1 MSTPLTRK
9 RVAATRYKN
18 IKYILILDVEYIY
31 IYRKKEREKGE
42 KMEKEL
48 KNYVCQY
55 VNESNKFVVQQIV
68 FDLIDSIYNTRKE
81 KKREIALVNNC
92 LMKLPRLSIA

>member
-1 MSTPLTRK
+1 MLS
-9 RVAATRYKN
+9 
-18 IKYILILDVEYIY
+18 
-31 IYRKKEREKGE
+31 IYRKREREKGE
-42 KMEKEL
+42 KMEKKL

-81 KKREIALVNNC
+81 KKKE
-92 LMKLPRLSIA
+92 RLRL

>member
-31 IYRKKEREKGE
+31 IYIYIYIERERE
-42 KMEKEL
+42 RR
-48 KNYVCQY
+48 KN
-55 VNESNKFVVQQIV
+55 
-68 FDLIDSIYNTRKE
+68 E
-81 KKREIALVNNC
+81 KKIE
-92 LMKLPRLSIA
+92 KLCMSIRK

>member
-1 MSTPLTRK
+1 
-9 RVAATRYKN
+9 
-18 IKYILILDVEYIY
+18 
-31 IYRKKEREKGE
+31 
-42 KMEKEL
+42 MEKEL

-55 VNESNKFVVQQIV
+55 VNESNKFVVQQII

-81 KKREIALVNNC
+81 KKREIVLINNC